1 MKPISTKQQQ
11 IREEIAALEH
21 DQWITWADSIMKSE
35 KVSPERNKRW
45 LSLFVP
51 YAELSEEMKD
61 HDRKWADKIMAI
73 FAREQEEL
81 VKENKQLDMYLN
93 QALEE
98 RDSAEEWADKFAYT
112 ISAKLGIDVGE
123 HSNMNSPW
131 VNAYEALDDLTTQL
145 PEEKEA

>member
-1 MKPISTKQQQ
+1 MNNKTKQKQ

-73 FAREQEEL
+73 FAREQEEMIQK
-81 VKENKQLDMYLN
+81 V
-93 QALEE
+93 A
-98 RDSAEEWADKFAYT
+98 WATSTTPRT
-112 ISAKLGIDVGE
+112 IKKWMKSF
-123 HSNMNSPW
+123 
-131 VNAYEALDDLTTQL
+131 DDLTTQL
-145 PEEKEA
+145 PEEKE